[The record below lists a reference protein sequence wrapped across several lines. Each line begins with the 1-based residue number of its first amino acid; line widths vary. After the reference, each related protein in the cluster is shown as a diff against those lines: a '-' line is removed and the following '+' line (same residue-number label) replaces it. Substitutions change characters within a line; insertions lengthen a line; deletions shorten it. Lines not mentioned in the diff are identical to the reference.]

1 MSNTILISGSSETI
15 SLTVQPQVAGVNL
28 SISEAVGTNTVEINQ
43 FAGEYVSQLVAGD
56 GIDISKTGT
65 VSTISFVDDISSF
78 ETDPVFT
85 ASPAGS
91 ITSTQVSNWDIAYND
106 SITNISFNT
115 DTGVLTATQL
125 DAGELTTSLDGRY
138 LQVSE
143 FESNLGSITNQ
154 YLPKYDSTQD
164 VFVDS
169 KIYEETDKLIISTS
183 NLDSTSAAQVEFG
196 DGITTTYTLD
206 GTFTA
211 VEVSRDE
218 SVEYNRATAVY
229 DTSDN
234 KYYEVYQNSAFYF
247 LPEYP
252 NTPLNYISVSLAV
265 YNNDGSKD
273 SETVIFSDQSTYE
286 TISSSSIIKIE
297 DNILFHYTHEV
308 TDGNFERRLVLYNIT
323 GDETQ
328 TPVSLTSSYQQ
339 SPTIFDMYWSES
351 LSKLFLLSTRQ
362 IFKYN
367 IVNDA
372 LVFDEAS
379 SEDTS
384 QPFYHTIFEHS
395 GSVFVQSNY
404 KLYPYNESENTFG
417 TEIWSNSYIDDNGV
431 SVRTG
436 STGDAVYIDGEVW
449 SVSNETSDGVSYRYL
464 TYYSFADDE
473 RYIIE
478 NLNPEASTEELTAR
492 IFYSEDQ
499 GLVYASMGVDVHIY
513 DASTREKLETI
524 TLDPSNTFTP
534 LEAIGSYSLYG
545 GDHIYSLG
553 KQSAIPSTFSNS
565 ATVKLD
571 FAYGDYTQ
579 ISGDSPVDPQSVLA
593 LIDQGLV
600 YGAKSPTGISHHF
613 FSNTVSTGDYE
624 RVLSI
629 GPETLYVFNTAGE
642 NSTVTKTK
650 IDNWDSA
657 GPAIESAA
665 FNTSTG
671 NLTLTLTDDSTVVT
685 NLDGRYLQT
694 EENDFVT
701 AASLASN
708 VLTLTVSNQDDVTVD
723 LSSLVVSDT
732 NDFLTTASF
741 ADGTLTLGVSN
752 QSDVTVSL
760 DGRYLQSET
769 TTSLSFADNTLTY
782 TDEDGTAN
790 QIDLSIYEETNTS
803 LSFNG
808 ETSVLTY
815 TDEEGTDNN
824 VDISSLEETLT
835 SLSFSTETNAL
846 TYTDEDG
853 TENAVDISSLEE
865 TLTSLSFSTETNSLT
880 YTDEDGTENAVSI
893 DALSETLTS
902 ISFTGDTLTYTDED
916 GTDTDI
922 DLSKYNET
930 LTSISFTG
938 DTITYTDEDGTDTA
952 LDLSKYNETLT
963 SLSFAGT
970 TLTYTDEDGTDT
982 AIDISS
988 LSGDTTYDL
997 ASAANATDGADLKL
1011 TGSDTTTDTVNIVG
1025 TNAVTVTGAAGT
1037 ITIDAPEETT
1047 TSLSYTSGSLTYTDE
1062 DGADTVLDI
1071 SGLSGDT
1078 TYTVTA
1084 TDNATDGVDVNLVG
1098 SDSSTDTLTVV
1109 GSGDVTVTQSSD
1121 TITIDAP
1128 HETTTSLSYANDTLT
1143 YTDEDG
1149 AATDIDLGGF
1159 NETLTSLS
1167 IATNVLTYT
1176 DENGTDTDIDLSLY
1190 LDDTNLARLT
1200 SGTLDG
1206 ATGIATFTR
1215 DDATTFTV
1223 DFSDLLD
1230 DTDTDTTYD
1239 LSTKNNATAGID
1251 LDLTA
1256 GGDGSGTDT
1265 VTFKGANAVTVT
1277 QASNVVTIDVPSGVN
1292 DFVDGA
1298 TFNTADG
1305 VLTLSVSD
1313 QSDVTVDLDGRY
1325 LQSETDTLDSVATR
1339 GNTTDQ
1345 SIKIGEDGG
1354 TPDTELHVVGAM
1366 TIEGDTAVSGTLTN
1380 VAISQNINSDLTSY
1394 SSGQDSF
1401 LSWTNS
1407 FDVADKTVYKKIAGT
1422 GIAQYFISSGS
1433 SGSDYDNYE
1442 RHLQIDSSVT
1452 NPQFIRW
1459 DIGQWSGTGDTY
1471 KDISSTTGAAFSIG
1485 RFAGVGART
1494 ELFRLDVDGDLT
1506 ISGGYGNQSSIR
1518 YKKNVQ
1524 DLEDRTEDVMS
1535 LRPVRYELKDN
1546 DKKDIG
1552 FIAEEVAE
1560 IFPEV
1565 IGYKDG
1571 EVNSIDYS
1579 RLSVVLLQQVQKQQ
1593 SLINVLEKRIT
1604 KLENK

>member
-43 FAGEYVSQLVAGD
+43 FAGDY
-56 GIDISKTGT
+56 
-65 VSTISFVDDISSF
+65 VSTIEGGSGIDVSSVGTVTTVSLASDISSF

-91 ITSTQVSNWDIAYND
+91 ITSTQVSNWDTAYND
-106 SITNISFNT
+106 SIESLSFDT
-115 DTGVLTATQL
+115 STGVLTATQV
-125 DAGELTTSLDGRY
+125 DDGTLTVALDGRY
-138 LQVSE
+138 VQLSE
-143 FESNLGSITNQ
+143 FNSDFGSITDQ
-154 YLPKYDSTQD
+154 YLPKYDNAQD

-183 NLDSTSAAQVEFG
+183 NLDSTAAAKVEFG
-196 DGITTTYTLD
+196 DGITTTYSLD

-211 VEVSRDE
+211 VEVSRDDD
-218 SVEYNRATAVY
+218 VEYNRASAVF

-234 KYYEVYQNSAFYF
+234 KYYEVYQNTASY
-247 LPEYP
+247 LLGG
-252 NTPLNYISVSLAV
+252 TPINYISVSLAV

-273 SETVIFSDQSTYE
+273 SETVIFSDQSHYE
-286 TISSSSIIKIE
+286 TINPLCIKVGDKIVFTYRREVSSQNYETKV
-297 DNILFHYTHEV
+297 ILYDI
-308 TDGNFERRLVLYNIT
+308 TD
-323 GDETQ
+323 DEAA
-328 TPVSLTSSYQQ
+328 TPISLPDVDYIS
-339 SPTIFDMYWSES
+339 SPTINAMYWSES
-351 LSKLFLLSTRQ
+351 LSKLFLVGIRE
-362 IFKYN
+362 IFKYD

-372 LVFDEAS
+372 LVLDEAS
-379 SEDTS
+379 TEENGAT
-384 QPFYHTIFEHS
+384 FHTIFEHS
-395 GSVFVQSNY
+395 GGFYAEGHYGLV
-404 KLYPYNESENTFG
+404 PYNESTNTFG
-417 TEIWSNSYIDDNGV
+417 TRLWTSSFVDDGEGTQVETGV
-431 SVRTG
+431 TV
-436 STGDAVYIDGEVW
+436 DAVYINGEVW
-449 SVSNETSDGVSYRYL
+449 SVSNETSGGVSYRYL
-464 TYYSFADDE
+464 TYYSFTNDE

-478 NLNPEASTEELTAR
+478 NLNPESSTEELSAK
-492 IFYSEDQ
+492 IFYSADQ
-499 GLVYASMGVDVHIY
+499 GLVYASMGVDVHVY
-513 DASTREKLETI
+513 NASTKEKVETI
-524 TLDPSNTFTP
+524 TLDPSNTLFP

-545 GDHIYSLG
+545 GDHIYPLG
-553 KQSAIPSTFSNS
+553 KQSVIPSSFSDN

-571 FAYGDYTQ
+571 FTYGDYTQ
-579 ISGDSPVDPQSVLA
+579 IGGDSAVDPQSVLA

-600 YGAKSPTGISHHF
+600 YGAKSPDAVSHHF
-613 FSNTVSTGDYE
+613 FTNNFSTGNYE

-629 GPETLYVFNTAGE
+629 GPETLYVFNTSGE

-657 GPAIESAA
+657 GPAVETAA
-665 FNTSTG
+665 FNTATG
-671 NLTLTLTDDSTVVT
+671 DLTLTLTDASTVVA

-701 AASLASN
+701 AASLGVDN
-708 VLTLTVSNQDDVTVD
+708 VLTLTVSNQDDVTVS

-741 ADGTLTLGVSN
+741 TNGTLTLGVSN

-769 TTSLSFADNTLTY
+769 LTSLSFLNDTLTYTDENGTANGIDLSIYNETNTSLTFNGETSVLTY

-790 QIDLSIYEETNTS
+790 AVDISSLEETNTS
-803 LSFNG
+803 LTFNG

-815 TDEEGTDNN
+815 TDEEGT
-824 VDISSLEETLT
+824 
-835 SLSFSTETNAL
+835 A
-846 TYTDEDG
+846 
-853 TENAVDISSLEE
+853 NAVDISSLEE
-865 TLTSLSFSTETNSLT
+865 TLTSLSFSSETNSLT

-902 ISFTGDTLTYTDED
+902 LSYNGTNQTLTYTDEDGTDNVLDISETTTSISFTGDTLTYTDED

-922 DLSKYNET
+922 SLAKYNET
-930 LTSISFTG
+930 LTSLTFAN
-938 DTITYTDEDGTDTA
+938 DTLTYTNEDSTANTIDLSIYNETLTSLAYSSGTLTYTDEDGTDTA
-952 LDLSKYNETLT
+952 LD
-963 SLSFAGT
+963 
-970 TLTYTDEDGTDT
+970 
-982 AIDISS
+982 ISG

-997 ASAANATDGADLKL
+997 SSAANATEGADIKL
-1011 TGSDTTTDTVNIVG
+1011 VGSDTTTDSINVVG

-1037 ITIDAPEETT
+1037 ITIDAPEET
-1047 TSLSYTSGSLTYTDE
+1047 L
-1062 DGADTVLDI
+1062 
-1071 SGLSGDT
+1071 
-1078 TYTVTA
+1078 
-1084 TDNATDGVDVNLVG
+1084 
-1098 SDSSTDTLTVV
+1098 
-1109 GSGDVTVTQSSD
+1109 
-1121 TITIDAP
+1121 
-1128 HETTTSLSYANDTLT
+1128 TSLSYANDTLT

-1149 AATDIDLGGF
+1149 TSTDINLAGF

-1167 IATNVLTYT
+1167 IASNILTYT
-1176 DENGTDTDIDLSLY
+1176 DEDGTETDIDLSLY

-1277 QASNVVTIDVPSGVN
+1277 QASNVVTIDVPNGVN

-1298 TFNTADG
+1298 TFNTANG
-1305 VLTLSVSD
+1305 ELTLSVGN
-1313 QSDVTVDLDGRY
+1313 QSDVVVDLDGRY
-1325 LQSETDTLDSVATR
+1325 LQSYSETDTLDSVATR

-1354 TPDTELHVVGAM
+1354 TPDTELHVVGAI

-1394 SSGQDSF
+1394 SAGQDSF
-1401 LSWTNS
+1401 LSWANN
-1407 FDVADKTVYKKIAGT
+1407 FDIADKTVYKKIAGS
-1422 GIAQYFISSGS
+1422 GVAQYFISSGS
-1433 SGSDYDNYE
+1433 AASAYDNFE
-1442 RHLQIDSSVT
+1442 RHLRIDSSVT
-1452 NPQFIRW
+1452 NPHFIRW

-1471 KDISSTTGAAFSIG
+1471 KDISSTTGSAFSIG
-1485 RFAGVGART
+1485 RLSGVGART

-1506 ISGGYGNQSSIR
+1506 ISGGYGNQSSIK

-1535 LRPVRYELKDN
+1535 LRPVRYELKAN

-1579 RLSVVLLQQVQKQQ
+1579 RLTVVLLQQVQKQQ
-1593 SLINVLEKRIT
+1593 SMIDALSERIT
-1604 KLENK
+1604 KLEK